1 MKKTY
6 RVRYRIVDGFA
17 PDDRDKNYLCFSIV
31 RPHVD
36 GVKTLVLDEDIFNK
50 ILKRCK
56 TIEQHAELKTLI
68 SIAAQNAIETGEK
81 SGSFIIS
88 A

>member
-17 PDDRDKNYLCFSIV
+17 PDDRDKNYLCFSII

-50 ILKRCK
+50 ILKRCR
-56 TIEQHAELKTLI
+56 TIEQHAKIKTLV
-68 SIAAQNAIETGEK
+68 SIAAQHAIEAGK
-81 SGSFIIS
+81 NAGSFFIS
-88 A
+88 V